1 MPRWHYE
8 IDGAFLVCQSDV
20 GFFRMRTFG
29 CPGLTFDA
37 VQIINTVI
45 DQRRAKRDYGNKY

>member
-1 MPRWHYE
+1 MPVWHYE